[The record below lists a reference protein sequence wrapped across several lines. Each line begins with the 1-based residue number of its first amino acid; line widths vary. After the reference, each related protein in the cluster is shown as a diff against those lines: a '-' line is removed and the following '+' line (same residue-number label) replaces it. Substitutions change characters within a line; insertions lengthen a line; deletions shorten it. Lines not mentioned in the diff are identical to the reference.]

1 MINPTEKPAS
11 EADIPK
17 RNFWAPTHV
26 HVIPNS
32 GLVRIEVTQINI
44 IIDWNRINNNN
55 CMEFPV
61 NQIHEVS
68 SLFNLFFVSKFSTF
82 TGLAWC
88 HTYLATNPQKL
99 SGILGFGRVEFS
111 PTTRGSVCW
120 IDCLLFL
127 FVALA
132 SSRFRNLVAF
142 APLHCKGL
150 TIITDRALPSSSVS
164 IPLLLLDMNS
174 LVKICLP
181 KAFCSSGTEEVLS
194 KVDVRRSSFWKKDIQ
209 RQ

>member
-1 MINPTEKPAS
+1 
-11 EADIPK
+11 
-17 RNFWAPTHV
+17 
-26 HVIPNS
+26 
-32 GLVRIEVTQINI
+32 
-44 IIDWNRINNNN
+44 
-55 CMEFPV
+55 MEFPV
-61 NQIHEVS
+61 SQIHEVGPLTFFL
-68 SLFNLFFVSKFSTF
+68 SLNSPRSLNLHDATP
-82 TGLAWC
+82 
-88 HTYLATNPQKL
+88 YLATNPQKL

-150 TIITDRALPSSSVS
+150 TIITDRSLPSSSVS
-164 IPLLLLDMNS
+164 IPLLSLDMNS
-174 LVKICLP
+174 LVKFCLP

-194 KVDVRRSSFWKKDIQ
+194 KVDV
-209 RQ
+209 